1 MKKGDKVSVLDD
13 AISGVVKDIE
23 GDSVTVLTTD
33 DFEMQFIKNELVV
46 VTGAISETDM
56 MQEDISKILSEKQT
70 KKPKPS
76 KKMKPKDRKRPPMVV
91 DLHIHQLTKYPKRLS
106 NHEML
111 VLQTDTAK
119 HKLDFAIDK
128 KIQRIVFIH
137 GVGEGVLKA
146 ELEYLFRRYDNVKY
160 YEAEPKEYGR
170 GATEVYIYQN
180 KTP

>member
-1 MKKGDKVSVLDD
+1 MKKGDTVSVLDD
-13 AISGVVKDIE
+13 AITGVVTAVD
-23 GDSVTVLTTD
+23 GDTISVLTDD
-33 DFEMQFIKNELVV
+33 DFEMQFQEQELVV
-46 VTGAISETDM
+46 LTGELSESDV
-56 MQEDISKILSEKQT
+56 MQEDISEILAQKQT

-76 KKMKPKDRKRPPMVV
+76 KKTKPKERNRPPMVI
-91 DLHIHQLTKYPKRLS
+91 DLHIHQLTQQYKRMS

-119 HKLDFAIDK
+119 RQLDFAIDK
-128 KIQRIVFIH
+128 KIQRVVFIH

-160 YEAEPKEYGR
+160 YEADYREYGR
-170 GATEVYIYQN
+170 GATEVYIFQN